1 MNQLRERCSQFVS
14 NSAMM
19 APLLNSLNE
28 FVVANDANAIEAED
42 ITVLIDLLNNQGLLE
57 LIILNSPKLSMC
69 I

>member
-1 MNQLRERCSQFVS
+1 
-14 NSAMM
+14 M